1 MYKYIQLRGYSPCYH
16 HNPGNPQIHT
26 NTTFQKV
33 LFIQYFLPASPPCL
47 AWRGRKKYMGREKE
61 KEKEKDFNLIGENK
75 IKNLGP
81 PYFRGVTPL
90 DPGMPGMF

>member
-1 MYKYIQLRGYSPCYH
+1 LLPPQ
-16 HNPGNPQIHT
+16 PGKST
-26 NTTFQKV
+26 NTHKYNIPKV